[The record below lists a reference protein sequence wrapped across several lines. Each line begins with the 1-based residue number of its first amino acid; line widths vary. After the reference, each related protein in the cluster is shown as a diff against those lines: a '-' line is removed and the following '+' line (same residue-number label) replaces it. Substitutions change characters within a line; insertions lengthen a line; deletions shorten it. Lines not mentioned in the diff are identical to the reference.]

1 MDKMKILNYLKKAE
15 VNKEQEDLICAI
27 EEARLELERARNYFN
42 QVSEP
47 KLIDFA
53 IYSEQAAG
61 ARYGYL
67 IELAKKMGVISEL
80 GSCIYR
86 SDAI

>member
-15 VNKEQEDLICAI
+15 VNREHEELIYAI
-27 EEARLELERARNYFN
+27 EQARLELERARNYFD

-67 IELAKKMGVISEL
+67 IEQAKEKGVISEI
-80 GSCIYR
+80 GSCLYR
-86 SDAI
+86 SDVV